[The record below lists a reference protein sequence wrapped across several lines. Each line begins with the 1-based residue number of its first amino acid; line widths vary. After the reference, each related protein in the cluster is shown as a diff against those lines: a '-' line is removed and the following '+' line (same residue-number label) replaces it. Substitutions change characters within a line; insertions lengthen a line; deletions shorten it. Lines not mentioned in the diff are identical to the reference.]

1 MSDESGV
8 GGAIAALIGAG
19 PAAGFFLYAGIKTK
33 YRNRQARYK
42 PETVVHHEVK
52 DAQLQ
57 EQLVKTFKTKE
68 SLIFGYNAF
77 AFDRRAAK
85 VTVTKD

>member
-33 YRNRQARYK
+33 YRNRHARYK
-42 PETVVHHEVK
+42 PETVVHHELK

-57 EQLVKTFKTKE
+57 EELVNTIKTKK
-68 SLIFGYNAF
+68 SLIDGYNAF
-77 AFDRRAAK
+77 SFDRRAAK